1 MIYFSVLLPIMSSLF
16 MIQRCRYVSCTE
28 YLLHAFF
35 FCVDDTFW
43 IAFFFLVCL
52 KSWKDIVP
60 PCFVPFCTLP
70 VSTSNELLVLEAKTP
85 PGVNHSWVSELLGK
99 DNFFSVYSSSIHNFP
114 EICLGLETSFNKVDV
129 FYWKYKENIATDC
142 HCYCRSGRS

>member
-1 MIYFSVLLPIMSSLF
+1 LLPIMSSLF
-16 MIQRCRYVSCTE
+16 MIQRYVSCTE

-35 FCVDDTFW
+35 FFALTTRSGLH
-43 IAFFFLVCL
+43 FFFLVCL

-85 PGVNHSWVSELLGK
+85 PGVNHS
-99 DNFFSVYSSSIHNFP
+99 
-114 EICLGLETSFNKVDV
+114 
-129 FYWKYKENIATDC
+129 
-142 HCYCRSGRS
+142 

>member
-70 VSTSNELLVLEAKTP
+70 VSTSNELLVLEAKLLLELT
-85 PGVNHSWVSELLGK
+85 VHESLSYWVK
-99 DNFFSVYSSSIHNFP
+99 ITFFQFIQA
-114 EICLGLETSFNKVDV
+114 V
-129 FYWKYKENIATDC
+129 FIIFLKFV
-142 HCYCRSGRS
+142 